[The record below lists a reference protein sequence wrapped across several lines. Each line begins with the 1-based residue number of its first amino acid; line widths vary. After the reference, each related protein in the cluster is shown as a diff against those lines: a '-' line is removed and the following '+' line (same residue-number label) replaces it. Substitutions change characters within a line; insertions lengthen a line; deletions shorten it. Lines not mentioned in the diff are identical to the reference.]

1 MSTNRFLKMFADLLD
16 CGEADDIAAQAL
28 AKGEK
33 AQTTAG
39 TIKTKSKQAS
49 SQPPGIDA
57 GAVMNVTMQPSTGT
71 TRVSLSSETDASQAS
86 RAGENRVNER
96 YQGFFDVAAAAVRGA
111 VVGQIQPDKLQSIA
125 KARAPGKSASEGSPP
140 EEGGDGDPG
149 TRASG
154 DTIRAEL
161 WTPASESRA
170 SSRVLTGEKGTVQQ
184 LPRSL

>member
-57 GAVMNVTMQPSTGT
+57 GAVMNVTMQ
-71 TRVSLSSETDASQAS
+71 